1 MEWPTHLQTHK
12 EKIMSNFAHKNPFEI
27 RSEMLQLAKD
37 YMDQQYHMNVQFA
50 EKMMEQGKMQ
60 MEEFQKVTEMY
71 SIEDMMEKAKEM
83 YSFVSDKGD
92 K

>member
-1 MEWPTHLQTHK
+1 
-12 EKIMSNFAHKNPFEI
+12 
-27 RSEMLQLAKD
+27 MLQLAKE

-50 EKMMEQGKMQ
+50 EKMLDQGKMQ

-71 SIEDMMEKAKEM
+71 SLEDMMAKAKEM
-83 YSFVSDKGD
+83 YTFVSDKNP

>member
-1 MEWPTHLQTHK
+1 
-12 EKIMSNFAHKNPFEI
+12 MSNKNPFEI
-27 RSEMLQLAKD
+27 RSEMLMLAKE
-37 YMDQQYHMNVQFA
+37 YMDQQYHMNREFA

-71 SIEDMMEKAKEM
+71 SIEDMMAKAKEM

>member
-1 MEWPTHLQTHK
+1 
-12 EKIMSNFAHKNPFEI
+12 MSNKNPFEI
-27 RSEMLQLAKD
+27 RSEMLILAKE
-37 YMDQQYHMNVQFA
+37 YMDQQYHMNREFA

-71 SIEDMMEKAKEM
+71 SIEDMMAKAKEM